1 MAKVKNDNSKSKKKK
16 SNNKKQNVKV
26 KMKKDNSKMYLI
38 IGIVLIVVAAVISV
52 ITFSFEN
59 TKVTCKKEE
68 SKNGVTINSQV
79 TISKKKD
86 KIENIEVTKTI
97 SLKGDNRDNY
107 LDAIK
112 TSLEESYK
120 KDGITYEI
128 SKENKKLV
136 LKLKY
141 TDKKKYIL
149 DNLFIDNT
157 SDGISI
163 NLLSEDR
170 EGNYA
175 TLDLSKRYNDKNII
189 KILQKADY
197 VCEK

>member
-1 MAKVKNDNSKSKKKK
+1 MAKVKNVNSKNTKKK
-16 SNNKKQNVKV
+16 SNNRKQNVKV

-59 TKVTCKKEE
+59 TKVTCKKDE
-68 SKNGVTINSQV
+68 SKNGVTINSHV
-79 TISKKKD
+79 TVSKKKD
-86 KIENIEVTKTI
+86 KIENIEVIKTI

-128 SKENKKLV
+128 SKKNEKLV

-141 TDKKKYIL
+141 TDKKEYIL
-149 DNLFIDNT
+149 DNLSIEKK
-157 SDGISI
+157 SDGIGI

-170 EGNYA
+170 EDNYA
-175 TLDLSKRYNDKNII
+175 TFNLSKRYSDKNIR
-189 KILQKADY
+189 KILEKADY
-197 VCEK
+197 TCEK